1 MTGDILIVDDEP
13 AVREAIAAIL
23 SDEGYEVRHA
33 SDGRLRALAEIE
45 ARPPSLVLLDIWLE
59 GSRLDG
65 LQVLDQI
72 RQELRR
78 SAGAS

>member
-23 SDEGYEVRHA
+23 GDEGYEVRQA
-33 SDGRLRALAEIE
+33 GDGPAALAEIE

-59 GSRLDG
+59 GSPA
-65 LQVLDQI
+65 
-72 RQELRR
+72 RR
-78 SAGAS
+78 PPGPRPASGAPPPSCR